1 MSTQYAQFKRIGYG
15 VVSGVVALESS
26 DASQQ
31 LRIHSVG
38 VYNAEATDKD
48 VAIGLMLN
56 TDSAKVY
63 TNTTTP
69 VSNSDSRNP
78 VVTGGMVL
86 VTSKPIDFMTWT
98 SITGT
103 PEVLFWNGSA
113 FVAITEHTKTA
124 DIMLWS
130 NPQTQVVGS
139 SYSTLDQSKY
149 HYQFTGPSA
158 IEGLKLCRTLKFQ
171 KDLGSA
177 QFLELNFPEEKGKL
191 MCETGEAIVPYFET
205 ANADNVVEIWYQQ
218 QK

>member
-1 MSTQYAQFKRIGYG
+1 MSTMYAQFRRIGFNA
-15 VVSGVVALESS
+15 VSGVAAFQSS

-38 VYNAEATDKD
+38 VYSAEATDKD
-48 VAIGLMLN
+48 VAIAIMMN

-63 TNTTTP
+63 TDTTTP

-86 VTSKPIDFMTWT
+86 VTSHPIDFMTWT

-103 PEVLFWNGSA
+103 PEVLYWNGSA
-113 FVAITEHTKTA
+113 FTAITEHTKTSA
-124 DIMLWS
+124 IMLWN
-130 NPQTQVVGS
+130 NPQDQVIGS
-139 SYSTLDQSKY
+139 EYSTLDQTKY

-158 IEGLKLCRTLKFQ
+158 IAGLKLCRTLKFQ
-171 KDLGSA
+171 QDLGSF

-191 MCETGEAIVPYFET
+191 MLETGEAIIPYFET
-205 ANADNVVEIWYQQ
+205 ANANNVVEIWYQQ
-218 QK
+218 IK